1 MKFDFTKNIYL
12 YKGRCDL
19 YVFGDEA
26 GFEIVVNREATII
39 EKENKP
45 YGKNYNFIKNE
56 VRHDILNDFE
66 CGWSDRTEMISR
78 DVSFSEVRFK

>member
-26 GFEIVVNREATII
+26 GWEKVVDLETTVRAHDYYNWNRKSIENDVRQAII
-39 EKENKP
+39 
-45 YGKNYNFIKNE
+45 
-56 VRHDILNDFE
+56 NDFE
-66 CGWSDRTEMISR
+66 SGWADCTKVISK
-78 DVSFSEVRFK
+78 DISFSRVRMN